1 MGVVITML
9 AIEGLIF
16 IGIIVALIYLI
27 IKRIDEKK
35 NEDFEKRNN

>member
-1 MGVVITML
+1 MKGSI
-9 AIEGLIF
+9 IPF
-16 IGIIVALIYLI
+16 IIICLLVLI

>member
-1 MGVVITML
+1 MKGSII
-9 AIEGLIF
+9 AF
-16 IGIIVALIYLI
+16 IIICLLVLI